1 MRKIGLLLAAALS
14 LAAAAPS
21 APPPFDVHVAVPQDR
36 GVQEVNSL
44 VRVFPRGGTSGWHVH
59 PGTEIAYLL
68 SGEMELQSVGA
79 PPRRMRPGDHF
90 VMPRGRAHNGVTVGP
105 RPAKVLVTYV
115 VDKGVPVRSA
125 VPPPQG
131 Q

>member
-1 MRKIGLLLAAALS
+1 MRKIGLL
-14 LAAAAPS
+14 AAAAISLGAAQPS
-21 APPPFDVHVAVPQDR
+21 APPPFDVHVDVPQDR
-36 GVQEVNSL
+36 GAQAVNTL
-44 VRVFPRGGTSGWHVH
+44 VRVFPRGGSSGWHVH
-59 PGTEIAYLL
+59 PGTEVAYLL
-68 SGEMELQSVGA
+68 SGEMELRSAGA

-90 VMPRGRAHNGVTVGP
+90 VMPRGRAHNGVTIGS

-125 VPPPQG
+125 VPPPPG